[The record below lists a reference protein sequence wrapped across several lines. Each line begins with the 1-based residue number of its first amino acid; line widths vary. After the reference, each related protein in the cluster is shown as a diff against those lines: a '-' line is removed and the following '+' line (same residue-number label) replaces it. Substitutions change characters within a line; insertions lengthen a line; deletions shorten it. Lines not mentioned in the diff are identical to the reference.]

1 MGLSWYRCRMTGE
14 PSSAPAADLER
25 RIRARVAVL
34 AEMVEAEIASVIDE
48 ACQSVHM
55 REAARYAAL
64 GGGKRLRPA
73 LTLLCAQACGDDGA
87 SALSAAAA
95 VELVHAFSLVHDDL
109 PCMDDDDLRRGRP
122 TLHVHAGE
130 AAALLA
136 GDAMLNAAYWTLA
149 RSVPDAALAA
159 RLTLELAEA
168 SGRMIDGQTLDTL
181 GGFDAGT
188 TGDEARLRLIHR
200 WKTGALLRSAC
211 RMGAITA
218 RATDT
223 QLAAITTYA
232 EALGLMF
239 QVVDDLIDVEQS
251 TEQAGK
257 RTGKDADAGKLTFPG
272 VLGVDA
278 SRAEVAN
285 LLETA
290 LGAVASLGPAAADLA
305 DLAKVLASRTR

>member
-1 MGLSWYRCRMTGE
+1 MTGE
-14 PSSAPAADLER
+14 PAANPTQTDAIEV
-25 RIRARVAVL
+25 RIRALVSEL
-34 AEMVEAEIASVIDE
+34 AALVEAEIASVVDE
-48 ACQSVHM
+48 ACQSSIM
-55 REAARYAAL
+55 RDAARYAAL

-73 LTLLCAQACGDDGA
+73 LTLMCARATGA
-87 SALSAAAA
+87 ADSAALPAAAA

-149 RSVPDAALAA
+149 KRVEDPHTSALLIAELTDATA
-159 RLTLELAEA
+159 
-168 SGRMIDGQTLDTL
+168 RMIDGQTLDSL
-181 GGFDAGT
+181 GGFDAGLSD
-188 TGDEARLRLIHR
+188 DESRLGLIHR
-200 WKTGALLRSAC
+200 WKTGALMRAAC
-211 RMGAITA
+211 RMGAISA
-218 RATDT
+218 GADR
-223 QLAAITTYA
+223 AAIDAVTKYA
-232 EALGLMF
+232 EAVGLMF

-272 VLGVDA
+272 VVGVEA

-285 LLETA
+285 LLEASLVA
-290 LGAVASLGPAAADLA
+290 LGPLGGRGRDLSDVAR
-305 DLAKVLASRTR
+305 VLASRTR